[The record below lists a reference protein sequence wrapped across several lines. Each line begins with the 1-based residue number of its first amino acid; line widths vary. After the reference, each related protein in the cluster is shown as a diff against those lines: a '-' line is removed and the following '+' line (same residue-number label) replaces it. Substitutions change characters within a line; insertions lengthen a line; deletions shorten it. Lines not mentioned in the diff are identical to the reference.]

1 MNENISNL
9 IEGLANI
16 PETWKLTPLGK
27 VDKDGKVNPK
37 APYSHGWQKR
47 DITLGEIQTAITQGQ
62 ATGYGLRLGEP
73 SGYVMAIDFDGQSA
87 IDMASELF
95 GELPD
100 TVTWTSGKEGRYQA
114 LYQVPEE
121 YQQLVKTKQLKTQ
134 VEGDGLELRYTGHQS
149 VLPPSLHPETKR
161 YKWINSPSDTVVA
174 ELPEVIC
181 KYWLD
186 LCTPKIV
193 DKKDKKYS
201 NTLYTRARAHTIEGL
216 EDNTPHFGNTAI
228 PLENCLAKTNRAILN
243 GVGEGGRNQTGATLA
258 RDLIGTENYLNA
270 IGQQYTDSARHL
282 FDRYCSGC
290 TPSLEIDEAESIWRS
305 AEGDNPSPSCTTE
318 GIDNILDAWN
328 RKHTPISES
337 EQRQCPYFESSPEGG
352 LWRVSLKAD
361 DDGTMKRVRERMGNH
376 LDCVAYVNNPDSN
389 GAALYLEFKSIRGG
403 IVKWTMDRGYIVSDT
418 GVMLSELMKRGY
430 HFKLSYKKVLIDY
443 LNSLGADVSK
453 TYTVVEQTGWVG
465 SRYVSQHK
473 TYGEGDL
480 VFRDIEP
487 SSEVATEIK
496 GTLDNWKTNVAAK
509 CDHNSR
515 LIFVLGVAFA
525 APLLPVVGLESGGF
539 HLMGDTSTGKT
550 TAAKVAVSVTGEKI
564 IPNWRSTSNGLE
576 SIAGAHNHSLLAL
589 DEIGQADEKT
599 VGDSTYMLRNGQGK
613 TRMTKNLTNRKAAT
627 WDLIFLSTGENSL
640 ASYMAIAGKVQ
651 KGGQEVGLPDIPA
664 VPNGS
669 PFGLFESIHGAENSK
684 VFAEKLESDC
694 KKYRGTAIDEFLTRL
709 VIDRQDPAFDGLTA
723 GRVFKASKK
732 LAEGT
737 IDHAVS
743 RVANRFGLVQVGLEL
758 AHSYGIL
765 PFPFDRIEWAVKKM
779 FDDWLTNRGGDGS
792 IEIKKA
798 CDRIEHLIVT
808 NELSDRVFD
817 PRKNDGQIVRN
828 LLGYK
833 VAGLEGETLE
843 LLIPTTV
850 FDKELCDGV
859 NKAKLIAELQAR
871 GWLAPPGGDGRATI
885 ERRVN
890 GKKMRFYIFQPPN
903 FQKMKKTV
911 ETVETVET
919 PSNTEAVYSV
929 QVSPSVST
937 PKKALETVET
947 LRPITEVS
955 ENRGVSPLS
964 PGVSTPLETPGD
976 TQTGYI
982 EPFLEGVSTVSSVST
997 QKNENPEKRG
1007 LGLKVG
1013 DRVKLLTG
1021 SDRSG
1026 QIGIVKYF
1034 SGWFAAIEWADG
1046 SIYISNKSDKL
1057 ELAEVV

>member
-1 MNENISNL
+1 MNPSTDHLQTETLQQLELLGYKDGDAVFYRAIKKNSDDTTELRKIK
-9 IEGLANI
+9 GVFPTI
-16 PETWKLTPLGK
+16 PLELGK
-27 VDKDGKVNPK
+27 LSTGGFNLYFVVNGGGDKDIDVTECKAVFYEHDDRPKEDSLFLWQTLGLPEPTFQIDTGGKSIHSYWVFEQPITVELWETLQTDLLNYSDGDRSLKNESRIMRLAGYKHQGTGELASIISKSGIKYEFDDLRSIVPVAAPK
-37 APYSHGWQKR
+37 PKKEPKPKTEKVAKQKPTRPQGGNVISMTIPIERLLTKAHR
-47 DITLGEIQTAITQGQ
+47 DILGG
-62 ATGYGLRLGEP
+62 
-73 SGYVMAIDFDGQSA
+73 VH
-87 IDMASELF
+87 
-95 GELPD
+95 
-100 TVTWTSGKEGRYQA
+100 EGSRDC
-114 LYQVPEE
+114 
-121 YQQLVKTKQLKTQ
+121 T
-134 VEGDGLELRYTGHQS
+134 GLELACDLIGVELLGSIECDYCG
-149 VLPPSLHPETKR
+149 KD
-161 YKWINSPSDTVVA
+161 YKLS
-174 ELPEVIC
+174 
-181 KYWLD
+181 
-186 LCTPKIV
+186 
-193 DKKDKKYS
+193 
-201 NTLYTRARAHTIEGL
+201 IEQ
-216 EDNTPHFGNTAI
+216 N
-228 PLENCLAKTNRAILN
+228 
-243 GVGEGGRNQTGATLA
+243 A
-258 RDLIGTENYLNA
+258 RDLFSSYCHGCNPPLPDGDEDRIW
-270 IGQQYTDSARHL
+270 DSAQNR
-282 FDRYCSGC
+282 DRL
-290 TPSLEIDEAESIWRS
+290 PSIQDDEALKNCARS
-305 AEGDNPSPSCTTE
+305 FLKDTLPNEEVYRDSPVTE
-318 GIDNILDAWN
+318 ED
-328 RKHTPISES
+328 
-337 EQRQCPYFESSPEGG
+337 QRRCPYFETSPQGG
-352 LWRVSLKAD
+352 LWRVSLTTD
-361 DDGTMKRVRERMGNH
+361 DENEGKMKRVRERIGNH

-403 IVKWTMDRGYIVSDT
+403 IVKWSMDRGYIVSDT

-453 TYTVVEQTGWVG
+453 TYTLVEQTGWVG

-496 GTLDNWKTNVAAK
+496 GTLDDWKTNVAAK

-539 HLMGDTSTGKT
+539 HFMGDTSTGKT

-589 DEIGQADEKT
+589 DEIGQADEKS

-669 PFGLFESIHGAENSK
+669 PFGLFESIHGVENSK
-684 VFAEKLESDC
+684 VFAEKLEADC

-709 VIDRQDPAFDGLTA
+709 VIDRQDKAFDGLTA

-779 FDDWLTNRGGDGS
+779 FDDWLTSRGGDGS

-798 CDRIEHLIVT
+798 CDRIRHLIVT
-808 NELSDRVFD
+808 NEHSDRVFD

-859 NKAKLIAELQAR
+859 NKSKLIAELQVR
-871 GWLAPPGGDGRATI
+871 GWLTPPGGDGKSTHA
-885 ERRVN
+885 RRVN
-890 GKKMRFYIFQPPN
+890 SKLTRFLVFQPLN
-903 FQKMKKTV
+903 MADRDF
-911 ETVETVET
+911 
-919 PSNTEAVYSV
+919 
-929 QVSPSVST
+929 
-937 PKKALETVET
+937 
-947 LRPITEVS
+947 
-955 ENRGVSPLS
+955 
-964 PGVSTPLETPGD
+964 PGVTGVTGVTAAEIHTERDSNSQNTVTPVNSPRVTGVTAAENIEDAIDIFNVPEGNDGD
-976 TQTGYI
+976 LDI
-982 EPFLEGVSTVSSVST
+982 
-997 QKNENPEKRG
+997 
-1007 LGLKVG
+1007 
-1013 DRVKLLTG
+1013 LT
-1021 SDRSG
+1021 D
-1026 QIGIVKYF
+1026 F
-1034 SGWFAAIEWADG
+1034 
-1046 SIYISNKSDKL
+1046 
-1057 ELAEVV
+1057 